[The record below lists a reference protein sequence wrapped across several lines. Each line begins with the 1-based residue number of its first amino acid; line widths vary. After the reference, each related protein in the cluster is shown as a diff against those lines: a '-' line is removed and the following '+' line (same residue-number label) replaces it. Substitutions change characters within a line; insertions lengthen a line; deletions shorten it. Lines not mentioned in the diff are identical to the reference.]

1 VLNALVL
8 SFEKLLLSWIYEFK
22 AGFMSKERS
31 MFRWC
36 LVCLF
41 SVLVAV
47 QILSQNYIMRDDLA
61 IDFSLLIV
69 VKKIIII
76 Q

>member
-47 QILSQNYIMRDDLA
+47 QILSQNYIMR
-61 IDFSLLIV
+61 
-69 VKKIIII
+69 
-76 Q
+76 